1 MDSNAL
7 LATLPAGDHRARASS
22 ALLVLPS
29 QAVPQRTRVPRTQPA
44 HVRELLT
51 QRRVIDHGRRTTT
64 ACRRAM

>member
-7 LATLPAGDHRARASS
+7 LASPPAGDTPVLLAGSS
-22 ALLVLPS
+22 S
-29 QAVPQRTRVPRTQPA
+29 QSHIRR
-44 HVRELLT
+44 LLT

>member
-7 LATLPAGDHRARASS
+7 LASPLAGDTPVLLARSS
-22 ALLVLPS
+22 QS
-29 QAVPQRTRVPRTQPA
+29 HIRR
-44 HVRELLT
+44 LLT